1 MKNFSVW
8 VFDTLFKSFV
18 SSNLD
23 EYETFAEAR
32 QAAQKIIDARY
43 YKRVKICEYCPDG
56 GSLTLLSLTWRN
68 RSKNI

>member
-8 VFDTLFKSFV
+8 VFNTLFKSFV

-43 YKRVKICEYCPDG
+43 
-56 GSLTLLSLTWRN
+56 
-68 RSKNI
+68 